1 MSRRFLVLLAL
12 ISTFAV
18 IACQGS
24 PAAPT
29 LTDPKEILT
38 QTVLS
43 LNNVK
48 TIQIKGDLTGTVQVP
63 NSGPLDL
70 KGTSLSLD
78 ADIAGKK
85 AHVNVSVP
93 SFMGTSAEAILLD
106 NIAYFK
112 MTGPLAGMV
121 GADVTGKFKKSDLP
135 AASGDPGQL
144 VSDPTKAIA
153 ELKAQLD
160 KLPAP
165 TKAADEKCGDQD
177 CYHTVLK
184 LTDKDLA
191 ALSSAAPDASM
202 AGTFTIDVWSRK
214 NDLRPAKLAF
224 GVDAGAQ
231 GSGTMTFTITYD
243 QAVTIAAPPAD
254 QIAP

>member
-1 MSRRFLVLLAL
+1 MPRRLIAL
-12 ISTFAV
+12 IALLGALTV
-18 IACQGS
+18 IACQGA
-24 PAAPT
+24 PAAPA
-29 LTDPKEILT
+29 LSDPKEILT
-38 QTVLS
+38 QTVLA

-48 TIQIKGDLTGTVQVP
+48 TVQIKGDLTGSVQVP
-63 NSGPLDL
+63 NSGALDL
-70 KGTSLSLD
+70 KGTTLNLD

-85 AHVNVSVP
+85 AHVTVAVP
-93 SFMGTSAEAILLD
+93 SFMGTSAEAIVLD
-106 NIAYFK
+106 TVAYFK
-112 MTGPLAGMV
+112 VSGPLAGMV
-121 GADVTGKFKKSDLP
+121 GADTTGKFKKTDLP
-135 AASGDPGQL
+135 AASGDPGAI
-144 VSDPTKAIA
+144 VTDPTAAIA

-184 LTDKDLA
+184 LTDKDLS
-191 ALSSAAPDASM
+191 ALASSAPDPSM

-224 GVDAGAQ
+224 GVDAGTQ
-231 GSGTMTFTITYD
+231 GSGTLTLTITYD
-243 QAVTIAAPPAD
+243 QALTIAAPPAD